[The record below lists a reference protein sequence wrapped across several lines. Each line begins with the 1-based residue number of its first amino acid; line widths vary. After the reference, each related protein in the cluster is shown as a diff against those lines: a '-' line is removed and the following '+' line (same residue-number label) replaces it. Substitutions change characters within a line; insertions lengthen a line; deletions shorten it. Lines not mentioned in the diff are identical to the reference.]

1 MSGLLPSPE
10 IRFFRSFRFFDQ
22 SVLQNEPFPANSRHE
37 FKFRNNQKYIDTCC
51 YDKLWYFQIFWYT
64 SWYFILPPG
73 LRSLARPP
81 HLNVVTVQHAATLYK
96 NIPPQFLSLLSL
108 QQFLVIEVS
117 NNDSKGMWFSGS
129 DARCFKSSAW
139 FSRGH
144 NFPYMCLPHFQD
156 ACIQVHIRKPIFEIV
171 IFTYCHNASHVFTLY
186 TCSPYVH
193 FYITPSQCIL
203 RCFHVLR
210 FTRLAILV

>member
-1 MSGLLPSPE
+1 MSGLLPPPE
-10 IRFFRSFRFFDQ
+10 IRFFGFFRFFRVFSQ

-51 YDKLWYFQIFWYT
+51 YDKLWYFHIFQYT

-108 QQFLVIEVS
+108 LSLQQFLVIEVS

-139 FSRGH
+139 FSRGQ
-144 NFPYMCLPHFQD
+144 NFPYMCLPHFLG
-156 ACIQVHIRKPIFEIV
+156 ACIEVHIRKSKFEMTIFHKFSV
-171 IFTYCHNASHVFTLY
+171 Y
-186 TCSPYVH
+186 
-193 FYITPSQCIL
+193 
-203 RCFHVLR
+203 
-210 FTRLAILV
+210 